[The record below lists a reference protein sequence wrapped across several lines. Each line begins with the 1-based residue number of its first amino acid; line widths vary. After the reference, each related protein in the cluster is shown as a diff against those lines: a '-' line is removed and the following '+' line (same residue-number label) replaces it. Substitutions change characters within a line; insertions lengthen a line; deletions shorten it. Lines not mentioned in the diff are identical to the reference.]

1 MNRKPNKI
9 KSVKALGDKDL
20 YSMVGLLRDLMDNIP
35 DVIYFKDK
43 QGKLILVNKAHAKGL
58 GLKPEQVIG
67 KTDFDFFPEDR
78 AYLMSKDD
86 EYIIKTG
93 QSIIDKVERAT
104 RPDGVDN
111 FVSTTKVPRYDKKGR
126 IVGLLGITRDITKRK
141 HFERILGEKERLEKK
156 LKALEDLN
164 RLKSEFISIVSHEL
178 RTPLA
183 IIKEAISLLFDQLAG
198 PISDKQKEIIIKAKN
213 NVERLKKMIDELLDL
228 SRIENETFKLHYSLV
243 NLSDLLEDSAGFF
256 KNLAQEKGISLIYN
270 LPKRPVNVFL
280 DFERVSQIISNL
292 ITNAVKY
299 TENGGKITV
308 ELEILESK
316 VRILVMDTGMGIAK
330 DDIQKL
336 FHRFVQISK
345 DAQATK
351 NGVGLGL
358 SIAKDLVEKHG
369 GEIWLE
375 SKIGVG
381 SKFYFTLPR
390 FYTFSVLGQE
400 VRERIDNLIDKNE
413 TAYLLNV
420 FFVNYKLFKERYGV
434 DSEKLFKDLT
444 LIIKDLLNSIQVI
457 NKEKPRLVFA
467 DERFSEVSIL
477 YPGAH
482 EKDANSACRM
492 IEEGIKKYLL
502 EKKVKEVFTNIGIFP
517 YVSEGQIKT
526 SHQILANFHIK
537 RVYVGSETRKFKRV
551 NCKLDVEVISS
562 RDALVS
568 SKTIDISEGGICFTS
583 LKPLKTDSKIS
594 VHLKLDKFQPLLS
607 LKGRVKRIIRTEQ
620 ELKNG
625 HNLYRIGLEFIN
637 LKPKDRN
644 SITRFIK
651 LISR

>member
-1 MNRKPNKI
+1 MNKKPNKI